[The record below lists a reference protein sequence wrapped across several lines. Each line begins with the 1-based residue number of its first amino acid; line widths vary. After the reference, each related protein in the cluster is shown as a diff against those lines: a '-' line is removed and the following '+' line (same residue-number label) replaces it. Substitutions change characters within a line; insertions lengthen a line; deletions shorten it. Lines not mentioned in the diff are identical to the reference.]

1 MSTKKRQKSLTIQ
14 QKVLKMRK
22 EIGLSCSQVAKLTG
36 YSLTGVQNYEK
47 FRDPP
52 FKFLQYFV
60 LEHGVRPQYFLEPTD
75 NVVLKEDE
83 RAMPEIVQ
91 VVQDVAAEVEYLK
104 SEMANFKEWKK
115 KQEEN

>member
-1 MSTKKRQKSLTIQ
+1 MSTKKSQKSLTIQ

-22 EIGLSCSQVAKLTG
+22 ELGFSCSYVAKLTG

-47 FRDPP
+47 HRDPP

-60 LEHGVRPQYFLEPTD
+60 LEQGVRPQFFLEPTD
-75 NVVLKEDE
+75 NVVLKENE
-83 RAMPEIVQ
+83 QPNQEIAQ

-104 SEMANFKEWKK
+104 SEMAEFKEWKK

>member
-1 MSTKKRQKSLTIQ
+1 MSTKKSQKSLTIQ
-14 QKVLKMRK
+14 QKILKMRK
-22 EIGLSCSQVAKLTG
+22 ELGLSCPQIARLTG

-60 LEHGVRPQYFLEPTD
+60 LEQGVRPQFFLEPTD
-75 NVVLKEDE
+75 NIVLKEDE
-83 RAMPEIVQ
+83 QPNQEIAQ

-104 SEMANFKEWKK
+104 SEMAEFKEWKK
-115 KQEEN
+115 KQEKS

>member
-1 MSTKKRQKSLTIQ
+1 MSTAKSKKSLTIQ
-14 QKVLKMRK
+14 QKILKMRK
-22 EIGLSCSQVAKLTG
+22 ELGLSCPKVAKLTG

-60 LEHGVRPQYFLEPTD
+60 REHGVRPQFFLEPTD

-83 RAMPEIVQ
+83 QANPEIVQ

-104 SEMANFKEWKK
+104 SEMAEFKEWKQ
-115 KQEEN
+115 KQEKS